1 MSYEH
6 VCALYACLVPSN
18 MVPEEGFIAPGNRVT
33 DGCEG
38 PYPHWLALIV
48 LEGTMHAT
56 GEK

>member
-1 MSYEH
+1 
-6 VCALYACLVPSN
+6 
-18 MVPEEGFIAPGNRVT
+18 MVPEEGFIAPGNGVI
-33 DGCEG
+33 DGCKL